1 MPEGDLVN
9 LGDDRDQKKVFCE
22 LGRAET
28 YDRPTHPS
36 DPLSASS
43 TLALSVPPPY
53 GAPPRGVDAHLLS
66 LSQSPRPAPES
77 RLYAMSN
84 MSPSTSFLQGPGP
97 GAPPVHGN
105 SIPCGVGGS
114 YYMQQLASH
123 HPGTFASSAAAVYGP
138 GSAVNETGN
147 GLSAQFVDSMAGLRQ
162 QANWYQSAAQ
172 NAAQNR
178 FTITSLIGPSMPP
191 TMQGSNMGGHP
202 MAPLGVFDQAKASM
216 ALQSMNHRRK
226 RRILFTQVQ
235 IYELEKRFKQQ
246 RYLSAPER
254 DQLASC
260 IGLSPTQV
268 KIWFQNHRYK
278 TKKGDKDKQGGG
290 GGKQDTGSASL
301 TGPVKAEGGGG
312 GGAGSTDEGGEYK
325 RPQDGSMSPGQQHPG
340 GSNIKDED
348 STAGSD
354 DQSNGSSVPPV
365 HGMDPVG
372 GAGSSDID
380 QKHFQHL
387 SAIQAGF
394 AAASEAPLFNQA
406 AGHHH
411 IQSDGP
417 SPSNLKLWPFAA
429 AAAAGQERQQDPSDP
444 KIPFGSGQP
453 GLPSYLQLPPSNSFS
468 SLPPSYYNAASSYS
482 SYPLVGNGTS
492 SSYIGRTAW

>member
-1 MPEGDLVN
+1 M
-9 LGDDRDQKKVFCE
+9 
-22 LGRAET
+22 
-28 YDRPTHPS
+28 
-36 DPLSASS
+36 
-43 TLALSVPPPY
+43 
-53 GAPPRGVDAHLLS
+53 
-66 LSQSPRPAPES
+66 
-77 RLYAMSN
+77 
-84 MSPSTSFLQGPGP
+84 
-97 GAPPVHGN
+97 
-105 SIPCGVGGS
+105 
-114 YYMQQLASH
+114 H
-123 HPGTFASSAAAVYGP
+123 HPATFSSAAAVYGP
-138 GSAVNETGN
+138 GSGINEPGN

-162 QANWYQSAAQ
+162 TNWYQNAAQ

-191 TMQGSNMGGHP
+191 AMQGSNMGGHP

-278 TKKGDKDKQGGG
+278 TKKGDKDKQG
-290 GGKQDTGSASL
+290 KDTPASL
-301 TGPVKAEGGGG
+301 TGPVKAEGT
-312 GGAGSTDEGGEYK
+312 GSTDDGGDYK
-325 RPQDGSMSPGQQHPG
+325 RPQDGSMSPGPHPG
-340 GSNIKDED
+340 GPNIKDED

-354 DQSNGSSVPPV
+354 DHSNGSSVAPV
-365 HGMDPVG
+365 HGLDPVS
-372 GAGSSDID
+372 AGSSDIERK
-380 QKHFQHL
+380 QHFQHL
-387 SAIQAGF
+387 SALQTEF
-394 AAASEAPLFNQA
+394 AAASETPIFNQA
-406 AGHHH
+406 VGHHH
-411 IQSDGP
+411 IQSEP
-417 SPSNLKLWPFAA
+417 SASNLKLWPFAG
-429 AAAAGQERQQDPSDP
+429 GQERQQDPSDP

-453 GLPSYLQLPPSNSFS
+453 GLPSYLQLPPSNTFS

-492 SSYIGRTAW
+492 TSYIGRTAW